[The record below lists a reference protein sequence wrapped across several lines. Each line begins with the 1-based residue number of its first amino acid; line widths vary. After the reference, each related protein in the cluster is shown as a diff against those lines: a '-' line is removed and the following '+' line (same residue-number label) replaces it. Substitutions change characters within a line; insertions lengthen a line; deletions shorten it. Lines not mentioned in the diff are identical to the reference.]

1 MDLLS
6 PEQRYAFEKFKL
18 GGNLF
23 ISGPGGSGKSFLVKY
38 FANHLTDVG
47 SNYQITSTTGCSSIL
62 LSNNIK
68 INGIS
73 PVVKTIHSWS
83 GIRIGRG
90 TKEEIINSVL
100 KNKWQS
106 RLWKQVNVLIIDE
119 ISMLSSKLFDVLD
132 NIGRVVRKNNR
143 PFGGIQII
151 CLGDMYQL
159 PPVGDD
165 NEPETQAF
173 AFESPA
179 WKSTFPIENH
189 IELKTIFRQTDTNYQ
204 KVLNEIR
211 IGEMSEE
218 SKLILESRV
227 DCKYSPED
235 NCGIIP
241 MKIFPTRNQVNK
253 VNNGEYNKIQEEEH
267 IYKVKELRT
276 ARMYLD
282 TGVHFS
288 PEVVEKCKY
297 MTELQIQYEFSSLKN
312 SMRTDDEIRLKKG
325 VPVMCLV
332 NLDIENGIAN
342 GSIGII
348 QEFILNIEGTKVP
361 IVKFS
366 NGMIKPIQSN
376 TWQSAEF
383 PCIGLRQIPLCLAY
397 SNSIHKMQG
406 STLDLCEMDLGDTV
420 FAEHQTYVA
429 LSRVKT
435 IDGLFLSGFNPLR
448 IKVNPKVKEFYK
460 TFLPIPVVEINTKTD
475 FSSYEYKTPLENT
488 LYYQSGNVGVP
499 LENEKGPPSENEK
512 GPPLD
517 GSCNNECPICIGT
530 MVKPHITA
538 CLHQFCHD
546 CIMGYFNN
554 TANTKCPICRTSITL
569 KGIIPV
575 ITKKIIKVPKPS
587 FRKVVK
593 KGGCNMNIFLEFQN
607 SS

>member
-6 PEQRYAFEKFKL
+6 PEQRYSYDKFQS
-18 GGNLF
+18 GSNLF

-38 FANHLTDVG
+38 FANHLQDIGKVF
-47 SNYQITSTTGCSSIL
+47 QITSTTGCSSIL

-68 INGIS
+68 INGQS

-83 GIRIGRG
+83 GIRLGKG
-90 TKEEIINSVL
+90 TKEDIINSVL
-100 KNKWQS
+100 KNKWIVKE
-106 RLWKQVNVLIIDE
+106 WKRISVLIIDE
-119 ISMLSSKLFDVLD
+119 ISMLSSKLFEVLE

-165 NEPETQAF
+165 NDPETSAF

-189 IELKTIFRQTDTNYQ
+189 IELKTIFRQKDANYQ

-211 IGEMSEE
+211 IGELSEE

-227 DCKYSPED
+227 NCEYSPED
-235 NCGIIP
+235 NGGIVP
-241 MKIFPTRNQVNK
+241 MKIFPTRNQVTKTNTI
-253 VNNGEYNKIQEEEH
+253 EYNKIKEEEH
-267 IYKVKELRT
+267 KYEVSEIKNAK
-276 ARMYLD
+276 MYLE
-282 TGVHFS
+282 TGVKFS
-288 PEVVEKCKY
+288 PEVMDKCNY
-297 MTELQIQYEFSSLKN
+297 ITELQIEYELRSLKN
-312 SMRTDDEIRLKKG
+312 GMPADDNIWLKKG

-348 QEFILNIEGTKVP
+348 EGFTGNFP
-361 IVKFS
+361 IVKFT
-366 NGMIKPIQSN
+366 NGIKKQMVPHH
-376 TWQSAEF
+376 WQSAEF
-383 PCIGLRQIPLCLAY
+383 PSICISQMPLCLAY

-406 STLDLCEMDLGDTV
+406 ATLDLCEMDLGSTV

-435 IDGLFLSGFNPLR
+435 IDGLFLTDFNPLR
-448 IKVNPKVKEFYK
+448 IKVNSKVREFYK
-460 TFLPIPVVEINTKTD
+460 TFLPIPIPSIDTSD
-475 FSSYEYKTPLENT
+475 LSQYEYKS
-488 LYYQSGNVGVP
+488 SGI
-499 LENEKGPPSENEK
+499 KSCPSENE
-512 GPPLD
+512 
-517 GSCNNECPICIGT
+517 SCPICIGNI
-530 MVKPHITA
+530 VNPQITH
-538 CLHQFCHD
+538 CLHRFCYD
-546 CIMGYFNN
+546 CIMNHFNN
-554 TANTKCPICRTSITL
+554 TTDTTCPICRTSITL
-569 KGIIPV
+569 KEIIPV
-575 ITKKIIKVPKPS
+575 IKNEKKIIVPKPS

-593 KGGCNMNIFLEFQN
+593 KGGCNLNLFLEFQK

>member
-6 PEQRYAFEKFKL
+6 HNQRYAYDKFQL

-38 FANHLTDVG
+38 FSNHLQDTG
-47 SNYQITSTTGCSSIL
+47 KNYQITSTTGCSSIL
-62 LSNNIK
+62 LQNNIK
-68 INGIS
+68 INGAGS

-100 KNKWQS
+100 KNKWVVKE
-106 RLWKQVNVLIIDE
+106 WKRVSVLIIDE
-119 ISMLSSKLFDVLD
+119 ISMLSSKLFEVLE

-165 NEPETQAF
+165 NDPETSAF

-189 IELKTIFRQTDTNYQ
+189 IELKTIFRQKDTSYQ

-211 IGEMSEE
+211 IGELSEE

-227 DCKYSPED
+227 NCEYSPEE
-235 NCGIIP
+235 NGGIVP
-241 MKIFPTRNQVNK
+241 MKIFPTRNQVTKTNTI
-253 VNNGEYNKIQEEEH
+253 EYNKIKEEEH
-267 IYKVKELRT
+267 KYEVIEIKNAK
-276 ARMYLD
+276 MYLE
-282 TGVHFS
+282 TGVKFS
-288 PEVVEKCKY
+288 LEVMNKCNY
-297 MTELQIQYEFSSLKN
+297 ITELQIEYELRSLKN
-312 SMRTDDEIRLKKG
+312 GMPADDEIWLKKG

-348 QEFILNIEGTKVP
+348 EGFTGDYP
-361 IVKFS
+361 TVKFT
-366 NGMIKPIQSN
+366 NGIKKQIVPY

-383 PCIGLRQIPLCLAY
+383 PCICISQIPLCLAY

-406 STLDLCEMDLGDTV
+406 ATLDLCQMDLGSTV

-435 IDGLFLSGFNPLR
+435 IDGLFLTDFNPLR
-448 IKVNPKVKEFYK
+448 IKVNPKVREFYK
-460 TFLPIPVVEINTKTD
+460 TFIPVVSESHTIRDPQSID
-475 FSSYEYKTPLENT
+475 FSQYEYK
-488 LYYQSGNVGVP
+488 SC
-499 LENEKGPPSENEK
+499 PSENK
-512 GPPLD
+512 
-517 GSCNNECPICIGT
+517 SCPSENECPICIGT
-530 MVKPHITA
+530 IVNPQITT
-538 CLHQFCHD
+538 CLHRFCYD
-546 CIMGYFNN
+546 CIMKHFNN
-554 TANTKCPICRTSITL
+554 TTDTTCPICRTSITL
-569 KGIIPV
+569 KEIIPV
-575 ITKKIIKVPKPS
+575 IMNENKIIKVPKPS

-593 KGGCNMNIFLEFQN
+593 KGGCNMNLYLEFQK